1 MQEKLELAKALA
13 KNEPAK
19 ALEIYKELLAQNQ
32 QNAAVYAGIAELLLA
47 DNQHQNASEYFT
59 KAIELIEQNEL
70 LSTENCAVLADLE
83 NKLAFCLNDAHLK
96 AFRLTKSMIFSL
108 ISSNASTHIARSLN
122 ASGDES
128 FSLIAA
134 RDEYLISYINA
145 LKKEQNCASIAHSFL
160 QNAKEFLEVLNKPFC
175 ALACSLLSF
184 WLTPPQ
190 CQKNALIFL
199 SLIFLELGASDVA
212 RLSLKTALDKNAALD
227 ENTATPQNY
236 PDFLA
241 LALRLQ
247 AAFALQDGGAD
258 AALGILEPV
267 FSLEQ
272 NFKNH
277 LSKANIFLVKKDFL
291 SAKNELELAKIA
303 SQNSQN
309 PKNSLAQITAFES
322 FVAFNEGDLL
332 GAKNLSLEALKI
344 KPNLRIA
351 LLTLS
356 LVAIKTNDDKLNI
369 FACKELLKLNPY
381 NESAWIN
388 LSGTL
393 HKISMCDESIEI
405 ANKALCFYPKSTGL
419 LSNLATAYHQNKQ
432 IEKAISLYE
441 KVLEIDPNM
450 SNIFSNL
457 SRIAADANDWQKALE
472 YTNKALQISPKNITM
487 LSNKAKILIE
497 LQTPPEQIEKIAD
510 EIDSIKKDLSCELRG
525 YLAKK
530 LGKYNQALKYYKKA
544 FEADSNNTSLLKS
557 IGGIYKELSDFE
569 NFELCYKEYLK
580 THPNDAQAYSHLAFT
595 SHYIYGKDEKEL
607 FTYAKNYGKIVES
620 RTPYRYSAFAPKKGR
635 LKVGFCSGDF
645 KNHPVGY
652 FIDSVIPLLD
662 KSKFELFAYTTNAKE
677 DELTA
682 RLKPH
687 FEHYKSIYN
696 KSPEHC
702 AKLIHDDE
710 INILIDLSGHIAL
723 NALET
728 FAYKPAPVQ
737 ASWIGYWASTGLEAM
752 DYVVGD
758 PIVSPPSEAE
768 VMVER
773 IWNLPKC
780 FYHFSLP
787 PDASSNELL
796 AINPEPPCVKNG
808 FITFGSFNNLSKMN
822 EHVVA
827 LWSKILKAVPNS
839 KLFLKY
845 RQLNDDEQKEHFCR
859 WFGKYGVSA
868 DRLILEGQSPRYE
881 LLNAYNRVDLA
892 LDPFPFHGTTT
903 TAESVM
909 MGVGVLTLKGYS
921 YLTRIGETSMINSG
935 LAEFIANDENEYFSK
950 AISISKDIEK
960 LSYLRAN
967 MREYIKDKPVFD
979 TAKFAKD
986 VEAMLEGM
994 WSEFIS
1000 RIPK

>member
-96 AFRLTKSMIFSL
+96 AFRLSKSMIFSL

-134 RDEYLISYINA
+134 GDEYLISYINA
-145 LKKEQNCASIAHSFL
+145 LKKEQNCGIAHSFL

-212 RLSLKTALDKNAALD
+212 RLSLKTALEENSALD
-227 ENTATPQNY
+227 DNTDKPQNY

-247 AAFALQDGGAD
+247 AAFALQGGGAD

-309 PKNSLAQITAFES
+309 SQNSLAQITAFEG

-332 GAKNLSLEALKI
+332 GAKSLSLEALKI

-457 SRIAADANDWQKALE
+457 SGIAADANDWQKALE

-510 EIDSIKKDLSCELRG
+510 EIDSIKKDLSYELRG

-530 LGKYNQALKYYKKA
+530 LGKFNQALKYYKKA
-544 FEADSNNTSLLKS
+544 FEVDSNNTSLLKS

-607 FTYAKNYGKIVES
+607 FTYAKNYGKIIEA
-620 RTPYRYSAFAPKKGR
+620 RTPYRYTTFAPKQGR

-645 KNHPVGY
+645 RNHPVGY

-787 PDASSNELL
+787 PDASTNELL

-845 RQLNDDEQKEHFCR
+845 RQLNDDEQKEHFCH
-859 WFGKYGVSA
+859 WFAKYGVSA

-892 LDPFPFHGTTT
+892 LDPFPYHGTTT

>member
-175 ALACSLLSF
+175 ALACVLLSF
-184 WLTPPQ
+184 WFTPPQ

-212 RLSLKTALDKNAALD
+212 RLSLKTALKENSALD
-227 ENTATPQNY
+227 ENSATPQNY

-247 AAFALQDGGAD
+247 AAFALQGGGAD
-258 AALGILEPV
+258 AAFGILEPV

-277 LSKANIFLVKKDFL
+277 LSKANIFLVTKDFL

-332 GAKNLSLEALKI
+332 RAKSLSLEALKI

-457 SRIAADANDWQKALE
+457 SGIAADANDWQKALE

-510 EIDSIKKDLSCELRG
+510 EIDSIKKDLSYELRG

-580 THPNDAQAYSHLAFT
+580 THPNDAQAYSHFAYTTHF
-595 SHYIYGKDEKEL
+595 IYGKDEKEL

-620 RTPYRYSAFAPKKGR
+620 RTPYRYSAFAPKKDR
-635 LKVGFCSGDF
+635 LKVGFC
-645 KNHPVGY
+645 
-652 FIDSVIPLLD
+652 
-662 KSKFELFAYTTNAKE
+662 
-677 DELTA
+677 
-682 RLKPH
+682 
-687 FEHYKSIYN
+687 
-696 KSPEHC
+696 
-702 AKLIHDDE
+702 
-710 INILIDLSGHIAL
+710 
-723 NALET
+723 
-728 FAYKPAPVQ
+728 
-737 ASWIGYWASTGLEAM
+737 
-752 DYVVGD
+752 
-758 PIVSPPSEAE
+758 
-768 VMVER
+768 
-773 IWNLPKC
+773 
-780 FYHFSLP
+780 
-787 PDASSNELL
+787 
-796 AINPEPPCVKNG
+796 
-808 FITFGSFNNLSKMN
+808 
-822 EHVVA
+822 
-827 LWSKILKAVPNS
+827 
-839 KLFLKY
+839 
-845 RQLNDDEQKEHFCR
+845 
-859 WFGKYGVSA
+859 
-868 DRLILEGQSPRYE
+868 
-881 LLNAYNRVDLA
+881 
-892 LDPFPFHGTTT
+892 
-903 TAESVM
+903 
-909 MGVGVLTLKGYS
+909 
-921 YLTRIGETSMINSG
+921 
-935 LAEFIANDENEYFSK
+935 
-950 AISISKDIEK
+950 
-960 LSYLRAN
+960 
-967 MREYIKDKPVFD
+967 
-979 TAKFAKD
+979 
-986 VEAMLEGM
+986 
-994 WSEFIS
+994 
-1000 RIPK
+1000 